1 MESGITSSFIP
12 QDAGKVAVS
21 PRQQKGGG
29 LGDLI
34 FLIAI
39 VLLVVSG
46 ALAGAVFLYNQYLAS
61 SALSKV
67 DQLKTAREAF
77 EPALIQQLTRL
88 DDRMRAADSVL
99 TVHLAPTALFFALS
113 QMTLSTVSFRS
124 LELDAT
130 DPKKITV
137 KMPGVAQSVNS
148 IALQADLMS
157 KNGTIVSPIFSNI
170 SRQGDG
176 VHFDM
181 TAQVNPAAVNY
192 VSLVTNAL
200 RSRAPQQAPVQE
212 ASLFPQSA
220 EGGGAEQGAGG
231 AAPAETQ
238 TPQGPASQSPSAPPA
253 ND

>member
-1 MESGITSSFIP
+1 MESGIQSSFIP
-12 QDAGKVAVS
+12 KDAGKVAVN
-21 PRQQKGGG
+21 PRQTKGGG

-39 VLLVVSG
+39 VMLILSC
-46 ALAGAVFLYNQYLAS
+46 ALAGAVFLYNQYLVS
-61 SALSKV
+61 SSLSKV
-67 DQLKTAREAF
+67 GQLQTAREAF
-77 EPALIQQLTRL
+77 EPALIQRLTRL

-99 TVHLAPTALFFALS
+99 SVHLAPTALFFALS

-157 KNGTIVSPIFSNI
+157 KNGIVANPIFSNI
-170 SRQGDG
+170 SRQGNG

-181 TAQVNPAAVNY
+181 TAQINPAAVNY
-192 VSLVTNAL
+192 AALVANAVRSL
-200 RSRAPQQAPVQE
+200 APQQQAPAQTE
-212 ASLFPQSA
+212 SLFTQP
-220 EGGGAEQGAGG
+220 GAEQGT
-231 AAPAETQ
+231 PPVQTQ
-238 TPQGPASQSPSAPPA
+238 TEAPSGGGQSPVAPPA